1 MTNFMFMII
10 VVIVLA
16 VIILFSRER
25 GILQQSIYE
34 LCRNFRETT
43 GGTERSAKCE

>member
-16 VIILFSRER
+16 VIILY
-25 GILQQSIYE
+25 SIYE
-34 LCRNFRETT
+34 FCRNFREET